1 MFEIQSKGLLFW
13 FFRILVFVLFRQS
26 CPKST
31 ADFYQNSPHFVNKTR
46 TICLAFKLVKL
57 VKCDF
62 FGVIFKDLYC
72 FDFCQFWFHE
82 KKCQNY
88 LVRKIRESK
97 AVLYYLTVDKFW
109 FNEKLF
115 KNCLIGKIREN
126 NFPHFLS
133 SCRSQWSKLV
143 QIERKIDKIERN
155 DMITKND
162 KNDEQYKND
171 TTDKKW
177 QNWQKWQLTKLT
189 EMK

>member
-1 MFEIQSKGLLFW
+1 MRLFW
-13 FFRILVFVLFRQS
+13 GDFQRFVL
-26 CPKST
+26 
-31 ADFYQNSPHFVNKTR
+31 
-46 TICLAFKLVKL
+46 
-57 VKCDF
+57 
-62 FGVIFKDLYC
+62 

-88 LVRKIRESK
+88 LFRKIRESK

-109 FNEKLF
+109 FNEKVF

-133 SCRSQWSKLV
+133 SFRSQWSKLV

-171 TTDKKW
+171 TTDKKL